1 MATKAGESP
10 EDLAGSCHLPLQPSS
25 RLSWMEHRNE
35 LREGGRLPK
44 KGRETEQHPKRKPL
58 NFRAWSCC
66 VGAGAAQCVGVAGFW
81 ISFLSIT
88 EFLPGCP
95 GELPSLTVLLEGP
108 DLLAPLWIAKV
119 SVSSL

>member
-25 RLSWMEHRNE
+25 HLSWMEHRNE

-44 KGRETEQHPKRKPL
+44 KGWETDQHPKRKPL

-66 VGAGAAQCVGVAGFW
+66 VGAGAGAALCG
-81 ISFLSIT
+81 
-88 EFLPGCP
+88 
-95 GELPSLTVLLEGP
+95 VLLAFGYP
-108 DLLAPLWIAKV
+108 S
-119 SVSSL
+119 SVSRSSSWDALGNSPTSPSCWRVLTSWLPCG